1 MRVGSGCSEI
11 QIARSNDLELYRGGC
26 SIDCSV
32 GAPCWTGLESYSTGK
47 VDKYADRKISMYG
60 TLN

>member
-26 SIDCSV
+26 SIDCSF
-32 GAPCWTGLESYSTGK
+32 GAPYWTGLRASACSAPYRIRIACTW
-47 VDKYADRKISMYG
+47 
-60 TLN
+60 LH